1 MMARPAHRRVS
12 RVVLLDEND
21 RFLLLL
27 TASPRLQTPVV
38 RWLTPGG
45 GVEEHESHAEAAVR
59 ELFEETGLL
68 VDSVGEPIWSIE
80 GTSVFNDGHVQTTYS
95 EYFVVRTQSF
105 DVTNEN
111 WMENEFVDITDIKW
125 WTLEELLASGEKYS
139 PEPLAE
145 VIRIALKHSSER

>member
-1 MMARPAHRRVS
+1 MVRPAHRRVS

-45 GVEEHESHAEAAVR
+45 GVEDHESHAEGAIR
-59 ELFEETGLL
+59 ELFEETGLR

-80 GTSVFNDGHVQTTYS
+80 GQSIFNDGHVQSTYS
-95 EYFVVRTQSF
+95 EYFVVRTTSF
-105 DVTNEN
+105 ELTNEN
-111 WMENEFVDITDIKW
+111 WMDNEFVDITDVRW
-125 WTLEELLASGEKYS
+125 WTVEELQSSGEKYS
-139 PEPLAE
+139 PEPLLE
-145 VIRIALKHSSER
+145 VIQLAIERSRTN

>member
-1 MMARPAHRRVS
+1 MARPAHRRVS

-45 GVEEHESHAEAAVR
+45 GVEDNESHAEGAIR
-59 ELFEETGLL
+59 ELFEETGLR

-80 GTSVFNDGHVQTTYS
+80 GQSIFNDGHVQSTYS
-95 EYFVVRTQSF
+95 EYFVVRTTSF
-105 DVTNEN
+105 ELTNEN
-111 WMENEFVDITDIKW
+111 WMDNEFVDITDVRW
-125 WTLEELLASGEKYS
+125 WTVEELNTSGEKYS
-139 PEPLAE
+139 PEPLLE
-145 VIRIALKHSSER
+145 VIQLAIERSRTN

>member
-1 MMARPAHRRVS
+1 MVRPAHRRVS

-45 GVEEHESHAEAAVR
+45 GVEDHESHAEGAIR
-59 ELFEETGLL
+59 ELFEETGLR

-80 GTSVFNDGHVQTTYS
+80 GQSIFNDGHVQSTYS
-95 EYFVVRTQSF
+95 EYFVVRTTSF
-105 DVTNEN
+105 ELTNEN
-111 WMENEFVDITDIKW
+111 WMDNEFVDITDVRW
-125 WTLEELLASGEKYS
+125 WTVEELQSSGEKYS
-139 PEPLAE
+139 PEPLVD
-145 VIRIALKHSSER
+145 VIQLAIEHSRTN

>member
-1 MMARPAHRRVS
+1 MRPAHRRVS

-45 GVEEHESHAEAAVR
+45 GVEDHESHAEGAIR
-59 ELFEETGLL
+59 ELFEETGLR

-80 GTSVFNDGHVQTTYS
+80 GQSIFNDGHVQSTYS
-95 EYFVVRTQSF
+95 EYFVVRTTRF
-105 DVTNEN
+105 ELTNEN
-111 WMENEFVDITDIKW
+111 WMDNEFVDITDVRW
-125 WTLEELLASGEKYS
+125 WTVEELQTSGEKYS
-139 PEPLAE
+139 PEPLLD
-145 VIRIALKHSSER
+145 VIQLAIKNSRQK

>member
-1 MMARPAHRRVS
+1 MARPAHRRVS

-45 GVEEHESHAEAAVR
+45 GVEDHESHAEGAIR
-59 ELFEETGLL
+59 ELFEETGLR

-80 GTSVFNDGHVQTTYS
+80 GQSIFNDGHVQSTYS
-95 EYFVVRTQSF
+95 EYFVVRTTSF
-105 DVTNEN
+105 ELTNEN
-111 WMENEFVDITDIKW
+111 WMDNEFVDITDVRW
-125 WTLEELLASGEKYS
+125 WTVEELQSSGEKYS
-139 PEPLAE
+139 PEPLVDLLQLAIE
-145 VIRIALKHSSER
+145 QSRAK

>member
-1 MMARPAHRRVS
+1 MARPAHRRVS

-27 TASPRLQTPVV
+27 TASPRLHTPVV

-45 GVEEHESHAEAAVR
+45 GVEDHESHAEAAIR
-59 ELFEETGLL
+59 ELFEETGLR
-68 VDSVGEPIWSIE
+68 VPSVGEPIWSIE
-80 GTSVFNDGHVQTTYS
+80 GQSIFNDGHVQSTYS
-95 EYFVVRTQSF
+95 EYFVIRTKSF

-111 WMENEFVDITDIKW
+111 WMENEFVDITDVRW
-125 WTLEELLASGEKYS
+125 WALEELLASNEQYS

-145 VIRIALKHSSER
+145 VIQIAIERSPKQ

>member
-1 MMARPAHRRVS
+1 MARPAHRRVS

-45 GVEEHESHAEAAVR
+45 GVEDHETHAEGAIR
-59 ELFEETGLL
+59 ELFEETGLC

-80 GTSVFNDGHVQTTYS
+80 GQSVFNDGHVQSTYS
-95 EYFVVRTQSF
+95 EYFVVRTNSF
-105 DVTNEN
+105 ELTNEN
-111 WMENEFVDITDIKW
+111 WMDNEFVDITDVRW
-125 WTLEELLASGEKYS
+125 WTMEELHTSGEKYS
-139 PEPLAE
+139 PEPLLE
-145 VIRIALKHSSER
+145 VIQLAIERSQTN

>member
-1 MMARPAHRRVS
+1 MVRPAHRRVS

-45 GVEEHESHAEAAVR
+45 GVEDNESHAEGAIR
-59 ELFEETGLL
+59 ELFEETGLR

-80 GTSVFNDGHVQTTYS
+80 GQSIFNDGHVQSTYS
-95 EYFVVRTQSF
+95 EYFVVRTTSF
-105 DVTNEN
+105 ELTNEN
-111 WMENEFVDITDIKW
+111 WMDNEFVDITDVRW
-125 WTLEELLASGEKYS
+125 WTVEELNTSGEKYS
-139 PEPLAE
+139 PEPLLE
-145 VIRIALKHSSER
+145 VIQLAIERSRTN